1 MDNLHLI
8 QLGQYERPTITEE
21 RNKDWV
27 SIGDNNDYYQSLISA
42 YMDSTTNNAVI
53 NGVVNQIYGKGLDAT
68 DSAQKPDQYAQM
80 KSLVKPHD
88 LRNVCQDLKLLG
100 EAAFQITYNGNKIS
114 AITHFPRET
123 LRAEKMNDNGEVK
136 NYFYSADWTKVKQ
149 NTKLKKFPVFGSG
162 AQNEIYIIKRYV
174 TGFYYYSPADYNTAY
189 ATLENEIACYLINDT
204 QNGFSGTKVVNFNNG
219 VPDRE
224 KQLAIK
230 NDVMSKLTGSYGEK
244 VIVAFNNNAE
254 SKTTVEDIPLDNAP
268 QHYQYLSEECSKKI
282 MLTHRVTSPL
292 LLGLSSANGF
302 SSNADEIQN
311 ASRLFNNVVIQP
323 YQNLLIDSLDAILA
337 VNDISL
343 NLYFKTIEPLEFM
356 DLENVEGEENI
367 EEQTGVKEDGE
378 IVDKTVTEISEDEI
392 EQVEASYNGAQIS
405 SAIDII
411 AKVKEGVL
419 TKKQAIV
426 FLIQF
431 LQLPENIAK
440 GFFNEG
446 GEEILKKILN
456 KKLKQED
463 TTQLEIMA
471 SNAKKTALDELIDLG
486 QSEEEVLNDYDLVHE
501 AEVDYDLEDELDF
514 VVTEINKTTKKEFAS
529 TGRAYPKAKSSQDGE
544 SKKKSE
550 EGVEFLVRYFYE
562 AAPNPAP
569 SSRTFCDKMMAA
581 KKLYR
586 KEDIIRMGEK
596 PVNPGF
602 GKGGSDVYSVWLWKG
617 GARCNHRWTR
627 KLFAR
632 KGGRSLGEAVSTTK
646 AIKRGFK
653 PETNAK
659 KVSIAPKN
667 MKYAGYTASYWN
679 KKGFEK

>member
-27 SIGDNNDYYQSLISA
+27 SIGDNNDYYQSLIDA

-123 LRAEKMNDNGEVK
+123 LRAEKMNDNGEIK
-136 NYFYSADWTKVKQ
+136 NYFYSADWTKVNK

-162 AQNEIYIIKRYV
+162 AQNEIFIIKRYV

-189 ATLENEIACYLINDT
+189 ATLEDEIACYLINDT

-230 NDVMSKLTGSYGEK
+230 NDVMQKLTGSYGEK

-254 SKTTVEDIPLDNAP
+254 SKTTVEDIPLNDAP
-268 QHYQYLSEECSKKI
+268 AHYTYLSEECSRKI

-302 SSNADEIQN
+302 SSNADEIEN

-323 YQNLLIDSLDAILA
+323 YQNLLIDSLDTILA
-337 VNDISL
+337 INDISL

-356 DLENVEGEENI
+356 DLENVEGEEAI
-367 EEQTGVKEDGE
+367 EEQTGIKEE
-378 IVDKTVTEISEDEI
+378 EESTE
-392 EQVEASYNGAQIS
+392 
-405 SAIDII
+405 
-411 AKVKEGVL
+411 
-419 TKKQAIV
+419 
-426 FLIQF
+426 
-431 LQLPENIAK
+431 
-440 GFFNEG
+440 
-446 GEEILKKILN
+446 
-456 KKLKQED
+456 
-463 TTQLEIMA
+463 LEIMA
-471 SNAKKTALDELIDLG
+471 SKSVSNKDSDELLKDALDSLKGVKMDTEEFEIVDIRDLDDENESVEDWAKSMIKLSDVVDSKEDGFSTLDKSMYKVRYKYAKGSSRGGESREFCKEMMNRTSAGIVYRLEDIDKASRDMNFKAAKLPMHNGQKYDLFKFKGGVYCRHKWQQVLYKIKKGKEVGSDDLDDYKKTKSIPKSYEP
-486 QSEEEVLNDYDLVHE
+486 
-501 AEVDYDLEDELDF
+501 
-514 VVTEINKTTKKEFAS
+514 KPR
-529 TGRAYPKAKSSQDGE
+529 GRKQAVKA
-544 SKKKSE
+544 
-550 EGVEFLVRYFYE
+550 
-562 AAPNPAP
+562 
-569 SSRTFCDKMMAA
+569 
-581 KKLYR
+581 
-586 KEDIIRMGEK
+586 
-596 PVNPGF
+596 PVNMPNNGHHPNYK
-602 GKGGSDVYSVWLWKG
+602 GK
-617 GARCNHRWTR
+617 
-627 KLFAR
+627 
-632 KGGRSLGEAVSTTK
+632 
-646 AIKRGFK
+646 
-653 PETNAK
+653 
-659 KVSIAPKN
+659 
-667 MKYAGYTASYWN
+667 
-679 KKGFEK
+679 

>member
-27 SIGDNNDYYQSLISA
+27 SIGDNNDYYQSLIDA

-100 EAAFQITYNGNKIS
+100 EAAFQITYNGSKIS

-123 LRAEKMNDNGEVK
+123 LRAEKMNDKGEIK
-136 NYFYSADWTKVKQ
+136 NYFYSADWSKVNR

-162 AQNEIYIIKRYV
+162 AQNEIFIIKRYV

-230 NDVMSKLTGSYGEK
+230 NDVMNKLTGSYGEK

-254 SKTTVEDIPLDNAP
+254 SKTTVEDISLTDAP
-268 QHYQYLSEECSKKI
+268 AHYEYLSEECSKKI

-302 SSNADEIQN
+302 SSNADEIEN

-323 YQNLLIDSLDAILA
+323 YQNLLIDSLDTILA

-356 DLENVEGEENI
+356 DLENIEGEEAI
-367 EEQTGVKEDGE
+367 EEQTGIKED
-378 IVDKTVTEISEDEI
+378 DDFSTE
-392 EQVEASYNGAQIS
+392 
-405 SAIDII
+405 
-411 AKVKEGVL
+411 
-419 TKKQAIV
+419 
-426 FLIQF
+426 
-431 LQLPENIAK
+431 
-440 GFFNEG
+440 
-446 GEEILKKILN
+446 
-456 KKLKQED
+456 
-463 TTQLEIMA
+463 LEIMA
-471 SNAKKTALDELIDLG
+471 SKSISDEDSDLLLNEALDTLG
-486 QSEEEVLNDYDLVHE
+486 GEIMNSEEFEIVDIRDVSEDNISVEDWADNMIELASAVKSDTPIKNDPNGFST
-501 AEVDYDLEDELDF
+501 LD
-514 VVTEINKTTKKEFAS
+514 
-529 TGRAYPKAKSSQDGE
+529 KSYY
-544 SKKKSE
+544 K
-550 EGVEFLVRYFYE
+550 VRYKYNT
-562 AAPNPAP
+562 A
-569 SSRTFCDKMMAA
+569 SA
-581 KKLYR
+581 K
-586 KEDIIRMGEK
+586 
-596 PVNPGF
+596 
-602 GKGGSDVYSVWLWKG
+602 GKGGKSRKFCKEMMARSKRGVVYRLEDIDKASRQMNFKAAELPMHKDQKYDLFKFKG
-617 GARCNHRWTR
+617 GVYCRHKWQQVLYRMKVDAALDG
-627 KLFAR
+627 K
-632 KGGRSLGEAVSTTK
+632 KGSKNLKDYDVVKEIPKSYEAK
-646 AIKRGFK
+646 PRGHK
-653 PETNAK
+653 QAK
-659 KVSIAPKN
+659 KAPVN
-667 MKYAGYTASYWN
+667 MPN
-679 KKGFEK
+679 KGHHPNYKK

>member
-27 SIGDNNDYYQSLISA
+27 SIGDNNDYYQSLIDA

-123 LRAEKMNDNGEVK
+123 LRAEKMNDKGEIK
-136 NYFYSADWTKVKQ
+136 NYYYSADWSKVNR

-162 AQNEIYIIKRYV
+162 AQNEIFIIKRYV

-230 NDVMSKLTGSYGEK
+230 NDVMNKLTGSYGER

-254 SKTTVEDIPLDNAP
+254 SKTSVENIPLDNAP
-268 QHYQYLSEECSKKI
+268 QHYEYLSTECSKKI

-302 SSNADEIQN
+302 SSNADEIEN

-367 EEQTGVKEDGE
+367 EEQTGIKEE
-378 IVDKTVTEISEDEI
+378 EESTE
-392 EQVEASYNGAQIS
+392 
-405 SAIDII
+405 
-411 AKVKEGVL
+411 
-419 TKKQAIV
+419 
-426 FLIQF
+426 
-431 LQLPENIAK
+431 
-440 GFFNEG
+440 
-446 GEEILKKILN
+446 
-456 KKLKQED
+456 
-463 TTQLEIMA
+463 LEIMA
-471 SNAKKTALDELIDLG
+471 SKSVSNKDSDELLKDALDSLKGVKMDTEEFEIVDIRDLDDENESVEDWAKSMIQLSDVVDSKEDGFSTLDKSMYKVRYKYAKGSSRGGESREFCKEMMSRTSAGIVYRLEDIDKASRDMNFKAAKLPMHNGQKYDLFKFKGGVYCRHKWQQILYKIKKGKEVGSDDLDDYKKTKSIPKSYEP
-486 QSEEEVLNDYDLVHE
+486 
-501 AEVDYDLEDELDF
+501 
-514 VVTEINKTTKKEFAS
+514 KPR
-529 TGRAYPKAKSSQDGE
+529 GRKQAVKA
-544 SKKKSE
+544 
-550 EGVEFLVRYFYE
+550 
-562 AAPNPAP
+562 
-569 SSRTFCDKMMAA
+569 
-581 KKLYR
+581 
-586 KEDIIRMGEK
+586 
-596 PVNPGF
+596 PVNMPNNGHHPNYK
-602 GKGGSDVYSVWLWKG
+602 GKWVKHYL
-617 GARCNHRWTR
+617 
-627 KLFAR
+627 
-632 KGGRSLGEAVSTTK
+632 
-646 AIKRGFK
+646 
-653 PETNAK
+653 
-659 KVSIAPKN
+659 
-667 MKYAGYTASYWN
+667 
-679 KKGFEK
+679 

>member
-27 SIGDNNDYYQSLISA
+27 SIGDNNDYYQSLIDA

-123 LRAEKMNDNGEVK
+123 LRAEKMNDNGEIK
-136 NYFYSADWTKVKQ
+136 NYFYSADWSKVKH

-162 AQNEIYIIKRYV
+162 AQNEIFIIKRYV

-189 ATLENEIACYLINDT
+189 ATLEDEIACYLINDT

-230 NDVMSKLTGSYGEK
+230 NDVMSKLSGSYGEK
-244 VIVAFNNNAE
+244 TIIAFNNNAE
-254 SKTTVEDIPLDNAP
+254 SATTVTDIPLNDAP
-268 QHYQYLSEECSKKI
+268 AHYSYLSEECSKKI

-292 LLGLSSANGF
+292 LIGLRDGSGGGLG
-302 SSNADEIQN
+302 SNADEIQN

-323 YQNLLIDSLDAILA
+323 YQNLLIDSLDTILA

-367 EEQTGVKEDGE
+367 EEQTGIKEE
-378 IVDKTVTEISEDEI
+378 ESTE
-392 EQVEASYNGAQIS
+392 
-405 SAIDII
+405 
-411 AKVKEGVL
+411 
-419 TKKQAIV
+419 
-426 FLIQF
+426 
-431 LQLPENIAK
+431 
-440 GFFNEG
+440 
-446 GEEILKKILN
+446 
-456 KKLKQED
+456 
-463 TTQLEIMA
+463 LEIMA
-471 SNAKKTALDELIDLG
+471 SKSVSNKDSDELLKNALDSLKGVKMDSKEFEIVDIRDLDDENESVEDWAKSMIQLSDIVDSKEDGFSTLDKSMYKVRYKYAKGSSRGGESREFCKEMMSRTSAGIVYRLEDIDKASRNMNFKAVKLPMHKGQKYDLFKFKGGVYCRHKWQQILYKIKKGKEAGSDDLDDYKKTKSIPKSYEP
-486 QSEEEVLNDYDLVHE
+486 
-501 AEVDYDLEDELDF
+501 
-514 VVTEINKTTKKEFAS
+514 KPR
-529 TGRAYPKAKSSQDGE
+529 GRKQAVKA
-544 SKKKSE
+544 
-550 EGVEFLVRYFYE
+550 
-562 AAPNPAP
+562 
-569 SSRTFCDKMMAA
+569 
-581 KKLYR
+581 
-586 KEDIIRMGEK
+586 
-596 PVNPGF
+596 PVNMPNNGHHPNYT
-602 GKGGSDVYSVWLWKG
+602 GK
-617 GARCNHRWTR
+617 
-627 KLFAR
+627 
-632 KGGRSLGEAVSTTK
+632 
-646 AIKRGFK
+646 
-653 PETNAK
+653 
-659 KVSIAPKN
+659 
-667 MKYAGYTASYWN
+667 
-679 KKGFEK
+679 

>member
-1 MDNLHLI
+1 LYIMDNLHLI

-21 RNKDWV
+21 RNRNYV
-27 SIGDNNDYYQSLISA
+27 SIGDDNNYYQSLIDA

-53 NGVVNQIYGKGLDAT
+53 NGIVNQIYGKGLDAT
-68 DSAQKPDQYAQM
+68 DSNKKPEQYAQM
-80 KSLVKPHD
+80 RTLIKPHD

-100 EAAFQITYNGNKIS
+100 EASFQITYNGNKIS

-123 LRAEKMNDNGEVK
+123 LRAEKMNDKGEIK
-136 NYFYSADWTKVKQ
+136 NYYYSADWSKVNR

-162 AQNEIYIIKRYV
+162 AQNEIYIVKRYV

-230 NDVMSKLTGSYGEK
+230 NDVMQKLTGSYGER

-254 SKTTVEDIPLDNAP
+254 SKTSVENIPLDNAP
-268 QHYQYLSEECSKKI
+268 QHYEYLSTECSKKI

-302 SSNADEIQN
+302 SSNADEIEN

-356 DLENVEGEENI
+356 ELDELDNEEK
-367 EEQTGVKEDGE
+367 EEQTGIKEE
-378 IVDKTVTEISEDEI
+378 EESTE
-392 EQVEASYNGAQIS
+392 
-405 SAIDII
+405 
-411 AKVKEGVL
+411 
-419 TKKQAIV
+419 
-426 FLIQF
+426 
-431 LQLPENIAK
+431 
-440 GFFNEG
+440 
-446 GEEILKKILN
+446 
-456 KKLKQED
+456 
-463 TTQLEIMA
+463 LEIMA

-486 QSEEEVLNDYDLVHE
+486 IDEDELLKDYEMVHS
-501 AEVDYDLEDELDF
+501 AEVDYDLEEELDF
-514 VVTEINKTTKKEFAS
+514 VITEINKTSKKEFAS
-529 TGRAYPKAKSSQDGE
+529 TGSAKPYRESEQDGT
-544 SKKKSE
+544 SKKKTE
-550 EGVEFLVRYFYE
+550 EGTEFLVRYMYE
-562 AAPNPAP
+562 AAPNPAS
-569 SSRTFCDKMMAA
+569 SSRTFCDKMMSA
-581 KKLYR
+581 KKVYR
-586 KEDIIRMGEK
+586 KEDIIEMGKK
-596 PVNPGF
+596 PVNSGF
-602 GKGGSDVYSVWLWKG
+602 GKGGSDTYSIWLYKG

-627 KLFAR
+627 KLYAK
-632 KGGRSLGEAVSTTK
+632 KGGRSLGEAISTTQ

-667 MKYAGYTASYWN
+667 MRYAGYTAAYWN
-679 KKGFEK
+679 KMGYKKWVKHYL

>member
-27 SIGDNNDYYQSLISA
+27 SIGDNNDYYQSLIDA

-136 NYFYSADWTKVKQ
+136 NYFYSADWTKVDR

-162 AQNEIYIIKRYV
+162 AQNEIFIIKRYV

-230 NDVMSKLTGSYGEK
+230 NDVMQKLTGSYGEK

-254 SKTTVEDIPLDNAP
+254 SKTTVEDIPLNDAP
-268 QHYQYLSEECSKKI
+268 AHYTYLSEECSRKI

-302 SSNADEIQN
+302 SSNADEIEN

-323 YQNLLIDSLDAILA
+323 YQNLLIDSLNTLLS

-356 DLENVEGEENI
+356 DLENVEGEEAI
-367 EEQTGVKEDGE
+367 EEQTGIKEE
-378 IVDKTVTEISEDEI
+378 EESTE
-392 EQVEASYNGAQIS
+392 
-405 SAIDII
+405 
-411 AKVKEGVL
+411 
-419 TKKQAIV
+419 
-426 FLIQF
+426 
-431 LQLPENIAK
+431 
-440 GFFNEG
+440 
-446 GEEILKKILN
+446 
-456 KKLKQED
+456 
-463 TTQLEIMA
+463 LEIMA
-471 SNAKKTALDELIDLG
+471 SKSVSNKDSDELLKDALDSLKGVKMDTEEFEIVDIRDLDDENESVEDWAKSMIKLSDVVDSKEDGFSTLDKSMYKVRYKYAKGSSRGGESREFCKEMMNRTGAGIVYRLEDIDKASRDMNFKAAKLPMHKGQKYDLFKFKGGVYCRHKWQQILYKIKKGKEVGSDDLDDYKKSKTIPKSYEPKPRGRKQAKKA
-486 QSEEEVLNDYDLVHE
+486 
-501 AEVDYDLEDELDF
+501 
-514 VVTEINKTTKKEFAS
+514 
-529 TGRAYPKAKSSQDGE
+529 
-544 SKKKSE
+544 
-550 EGVEFLVRYFYE
+550 
-562 AAPNPAP
+562 
-569 SSRTFCDKMMAA
+569 
-581 KKLYR
+581 
-586 KEDIIRMGEK
+586 
-596 PVNPGF
+596 PVNMPNNGHHPNYK
-602 GKGGSDVYSVWLWKG
+602 GK
-617 GARCNHRWTR
+617 
-627 KLFAR
+627 
-632 KGGRSLGEAVSTTK
+632 
-646 AIKRGFK
+646 
-653 PETNAK
+653 
-659 KVSIAPKN
+659 
-667 MKYAGYTASYWN
+667 
-679 KKGFEK
+679 

>member
-27 SIGDNNDYYQSLISA
+27 SIGDNNDYYQSLIDA

-80 KSLVKPHD
+80 RSLVKPHD

-162 AQNEIYIIKRYV
+162 AQNEIFIIKRYV

-189 ATLENEIACYLINDT
+189 ATLEKEIADYLINDAMCS
-204 QNGFSGTKVVNFNNG
+204 FSGTKIINFSNG
-219 VPDRE
+219 IPDRE

-230 NDVMSKLTGSYGEK
+230 NDIMSKLTGSYGEK

-254 SKTTVEDIPLDNAP
+254 SKTTIDDVSLTDAP
-268 QHYQYLSEECSKKI
+268 EHYSYLSEECSKKI

-302 SSNADEIQN
+302 SSNADEIEN
-311 ASRLFNNVVIQP
+311 ASRLFNNIVIQP

-356 DLENVEGEENI
+356 DLENVEGEEDI
-367 EEQTGVKEDGE
+367 EEQTGIKEE
-378 IVDKTVTEISEDEI
+378 EESTE
-392 EQVEASYNGAQIS
+392 
-405 SAIDII
+405 
-411 AKVKEGVL
+411 
-419 TKKQAIV
+419 
-426 FLIQF
+426 
-431 LQLPENIAK
+431 
-440 GFFNEG
+440 
-446 GEEILKKILN
+446 
-456 KKLKQED
+456 
-463 TTQLEIMA
+463 LEIMA
-471 SNAKKTALDELIDLG
+471 SKSVSNKDSDELLKDALDSLKGVKMDTEEFEIVDIRDLDDENESVEDWAKSMIKLSDVVDSKEDGFSTLDKSMYKVRYKYAKGSSRGGESREFCKEMMNRTGAGIVYRLEDIDKASRDMNFKAAKLPMHNDQKYDLFKFKGGVYCRHKWQQILYKIKKGKEVGSDDLDDYKKSKTIPKSYEPKPRGRKQAKKA
-486 QSEEEVLNDYDLVHE
+486 
-501 AEVDYDLEDELDF
+501 
-514 VVTEINKTTKKEFAS
+514 
-529 TGRAYPKAKSSQDGE
+529 
-544 SKKKSE
+544 
-550 EGVEFLVRYFYE
+550 
-562 AAPNPAP
+562 
-569 SSRTFCDKMMAA
+569 
-581 KKLYR
+581 
-586 KEDIIRMGEK
+586 
-596 PVNPGF
+596 PVNMPNNGHHPNYK
-602 GKGGSDVYSVWLWKG
+602 GK
-617 GARCNHRWTR
+617 
-627 KLFAR
+627 
-632 KGGRSLGEAVSTTK
+632 
-646 AIKRGFK
+646 
-653 PETNAK
+653 
-659 KVSIAPKN
+659 
-667 MKYAGYTASYWN
+667 
-679 KKGFEK
+679 

>member
-53 NGVVNQIYGKGLDAT
+53 NGIVNQIYGKGLDAT

-136 NYFYSADWTKVKQ
+136 NYFYSADWSKVDR

-162 AQNEIYIIKRYV
+162 AQNEIFIIKRYV

-189 ATLENEIACYLINDT
+189 ATLEDEIACYLINDT

-230 NDVMSKLTGSYGEK
+230 NDVMSKLSGSYGEK
-244 VIVAFNNNAE
+244 TIIAFNNNAE
-254 SKTTVEDIPLDNAP
+254 SATTVTDIPLNDAP
-268 QHYQYLSEECSKKI
+268 AHYSYLSEECSKKI

-302 SSNADEIQN
+302 SSNADEIEN

-367 EEQTGVKEDGE
+367 EEQTGIKEE
-378 IVDKTVTEISEDEI
+378 ESTE
-392 EQVEASYNGAQIS
+392 
-405 SAIDII
+405 
-411 AKVKEGVL
+411 
-419 TKKQAIV
+419 
-426 FLIQF
+426 
-431 LQLPENIAK
+431 
-440 GFFNEG
+440 
-446 GEEILKKILN
+446 
-456 KKLKQED
+456 
-463 TTQLEIMA
+463 LEIMA
-471 SNAKKTALDELIDLG
+471 SKSVSNKDSDELLKNALDSLKGVKMDTKEFEIVDIRDLDDENESVEDWAKSMIQLSDVVDSKEDGFSTLDKSMYKVRYKYAKGSSRGGESREFCKEMMSRTSAGIVYRLEDIDKASRNMNFKAAKLPMHKG
-486 QSEEEVLNDYDLVHE
+486 QKYDLFKFKGGVYCRHKWQQILYKIKKGKE
-501 AEVDYDLEDELDF
+501 AGSDDLDDY
-514 VVTEINKTTKKEFAS
+514 
-529 TGRAYPKAKSSQDGE
+529 
-544 SKKKSE
+544 KKSKTIPKS
-550 EGVEFLVRYFYE
+550 YE
-562 AAPNPAP
+562 PKP
-569 SSRTFCDKMMAA
+569 RG
-581 KKLYR
+581 R
-586 KEDIIRMGEK
+586 KQAVK
-596 PVNPGF
+596 APVNMPNNGHHPNYT
-602 GKGGSDVYSVWLWKG
+602 GK
-617 GARCNHRWTR
+617 
-627 KLFAR
+627 
-632 KGGRSLGEAVSTTK
+632 
-646 AIKRGFK
+646 
-653 PETNAK
+653 
-659 KVSIAPKN
+659 
-667 MKYAGYTASYWN
+667 
-679 KKGFEK
+679 

>member
-27 SIGDNNDYYQSLISA
+27 SIGDNNDYYQSLIDA

-68 DSAQKPDQYAQM
+68 DSAEKPDQYAQM

-100 EAAFQITYNGNKIS
+100 EAAFQITYNGSKIS

-123 LRAEKMNDNGEVK
+123 LRAEKMNDKGEIK
-136 NYFYSADWTKVKQ
+136 NYFYSADWSKVNR

-162 AQNEIYIIKRYV
+162 AQNEIFIVKRYV

-230 NDVMSKLTGSYGEK
+230 NDVMQKLTGSYGEK

-254 SKTTVEDIPLDNAP
+254 SKTTVEDIPLNDAP
-268 QHYQYLSEECSKKI
+268 AHYSYLSEECSRKI

-292 LLGLSSANGF
+292 LIGLRDGNNGLGN
-302 SSNADEIQN
+302 NADEIQN

-356 DLENVEGEENI
+356 DLENVEGEEAI
-367 EEQTGVKEDGE
+367 EEQTGIKEE
-378 IVDKTVTEISEDEI
+378 ETTE
-392 EQVEASYNGAQIS
+392 
-405 SAIDII
+405 
-411 AKVKEGVL
+411 
-419 TKKQAIV
+419 
-426 FLIQF
+426 
-431 LQLPENIAK
+431 
-440 GFFNEG
+440 
-446 GEEILKKILN
+446 
-456 KKLKQED
+456 
-463 TTQLEIMA
+463 LEIMA
-471 SNAKKTALDELIDLG
+471 SKSVSNKDSDELLKDALDSLKGVKMDTEEFEIVDIRDLDDENESVEDWAKSMIKLSDVVDSKEDGFSTLDKSMYKVRYKYAKGSSRGGESREFCKEMMNRTNAGIVYRLEDIDKASRDMNFKAAKLPMHNGQKYDLFKFKGGVYCRHKWQQILYKIKKGKEVGSDDLDDYKKTKSIPKSYEP
-486 QSEEEVLNDYDLVHE
+486 
-501 AEVDYDLEDELDF
+501 
-514 VVTEINKTTKKEFAS
+514 KPR
-529 TGRAYPKAKSSQDGE
+529 GRKQAVKA
-544 SKKKSE
+544 
-550 EGVEFLVRYFYE
+550 
-562 AAPNPAP
+562 
-569 SSRTFCDKMMAA
+569 
-581 KKLYR
+581 
-586 KEDIIRMGEK
+586 
-596 PVNPGF
+596 PVNMPNNGHHPNYK
-602 GKGGSDVYSVWLWKG
+602 GK
-617 GARCNHRWTR
+617 
-627 KLFAR
+627 
-632 KGGRSLGEAVSTTK
+632 
-646 AIKRGFK
+646 
-653 PETNAK
+653 
-659 KVSIAPKN
+659 
-667 MKYAGYTASYWN
+667 
-679 KKGFEK
+679 

>member
-136 NYFYSADWTKVKQ
+136 NYFYSADWTKVDR

-162 AQNEIYIIKRYV
+162 AQNEIFIIKRYV

-230 NDVMSKLTGSYGEK
+230 NDVMNKLTGSYGER

-254 SKTTVEDIPLDNAP
+254 SKTSVENIPLDNAP
-268 QHYQYLSEECSKKI
+268 QHYEYLSTECSKKI

-302 SSNADEIQN
+302 SSNADEIEN

-367 EEQTGVKEDGE
+367 EEQTGIKEE
-378 IVDKTVTEISEDEI
+378 EESTE
-392 EQVEASYNGAQIS
+392 
-405 SAIDII
+405 
-411 AKVKEGVL
+411 
-419 TKKQAIV
+419 
-426 FLIQF
+426 
-431 LQLPENIAK
+431 
-440 GFFNEG
+440 
-446 GEEILKKILN
+446 
-456 KKLKQED
+456 
-463 TTQLEIMA
+463 LEIMA
-471 SNAKKTALDELIDLG
+471 SKSVSNKDSDELLKDALDSLKGVKMDTEEFEIVDIRDLDDENESVEDWAKSMIQLSDIVDSKEDGFSTLDKSMYKVRYKYAKGSSRGGESREFCKEMMSRTGAGIVYRLEDIDKASRDMNFKAAKLPMHKGQKYDLFKFKGGVYCRHKWQQILYKIKKGKEVGSDDLDDYKKSKTIPKSYEPKPRGRKQAKKA
-486 QSEEEVLNDYDLVHE
+486 
-501 AEVDYDLEDELDF
+501 
-514 VVTEINKTTKKEFAS
+514 
-529 TGRAYPKAKSSQDGE
+529 
-544 SKKKSE
+544 
-550 EGVEFLVRYFYE
+550 
-562 AAPNPAP
+562 
-569 SSRTFCDKMMAA
+569 
-581 KKLYR
+581 
-586 KEDIIRMGEK
+586 
-596 PVNPGF
+596 PVNMPNNGHHPNYK
-602 GKGGSDVYSVWLWKG
+602 GK
-617 GARCNHRWTR
+617 
-627 KLFAR
+627 
-632 KGGRSLGEAVSTTK
+632 
-646 AIKRGFK
+646 
-653 PETNAK
+653 
-659 KVSIAPKN
+659 
-667 MKYAGYTASYWN
+667 
-679 KKGFEK
+679 

>member
-27 SIGDNNDYYQSLISA
+27 SIGDNNDYYQSLIDA

-123 LRAEKMNDNGEVK
+123 LRAEKMNDKGEIK
-136 NYFYSADWTKVKQ
+136 NYFYSADWSKVKH

-162 AQNEIYIIKRYV
+162 AQNEIFIIKRYV

-189 ATLENEIACYLINDT
+189 ATLEDEIACYLINDT

-230 NDVMSKLTGSYGEK
+230 NDVMNKLTGSYGEK

-254 SKTTVEDIPLDNAP
+254 SKTTVEDIPLVDAP
-268 QHYQYLSEECSKKI
+268 QHYSYLSEECSKKI

-302 SSNADEIQN
+302 SSNADEIEN

-323 YQNLLIDSLDAILA
+323 YQNLLIDSLNTILA

-356 DLENVEGEENI
+356 DLDELDNEEK
-367 EEQTGVKEDGE
+367 EEQTGIKED
-378 IVDKTVTEISEDEI
+378 DDFSTE
-392 EQVEASYNGAQIS
+392 
-405 SAIDII
+405 
-411 AKVKEGVL
+411 
-419 TKKQAIV
+419 
-426 FLIQF
+426 
-431 LQLPENIAK
+431 
-440 GFFNEG
+440 
-446 GEEILKKILN
+446 
-456 KKLKQED
+456 
-463 TTQLEIMA
+463 LEIMA
-471 SNAKKTALDELIDLG
+471 SKSILDEDSDLLLNEALDTLG
-486 QSEEEVLNDYDLVHE
+486 GEIMNSEEFEI
-501 AEVDYDLEDELDF
+501 VDIRDVSEDNISVEDWADNMIELASAVKSD
-514 VVTEINKTTKKEFAS
+514 TPIKNAPNKES
-529 TGRAYPKAKSSQDGE
+529 NLDKSYY
-544 SKKKSE
+544 K
-550 EGVEFLVRYFYE
+550 VRYKYNT
-562 AAPNPAP
+562 A
-569 SSRTFCDKMMAA
+569 SA
-581 KKLYR
+581 K
-586 KEDIIRMGEK
+586 
-596 PVNPGF
+596 
-602 GKGGSDVYSVWLWKG
+602 GKGGKSRKFCKEMMSRSKRGVVYRLEDIDKASRQMNFKAAELPMHKGQKYDLFKFKG
-617 GARCNHRWTR
+617 GVYCRHKFQQVLYRMKIDAALDG
-627 KLFAR
+627 K
-632 KGGRSLGEAVSTTK
+632 KGSKNLKDYDVVKEIPKSYEAK
-646 AIKRGFK
+646 PRGHK
-653 PETNAK
+653 QAK
-659 KVSIAPKN
+659 KAPVN
-667 MKYAGYTASYWN
+667 MPN
-679 KKGFEK
+679 KGHHPNYKK

>member
-8 QLGQYERPTITEE
+8 QLNQYERPTITEE
-21 RNKDWV
+21 RNRNYV
-27 SIGDNNDYYQSLISA
+27 SIGDDNNYYQSLIDA

-68 DSAQKPDQYAQM
+68 DSAEKPDQYAQM
-80 KSLVKPHD
+80 KSLIKPHD

-100 EAAFQITYNGNKIS
+100 EASFQITYNGSKIS

-123 LRAEKMNDNGEVK
+123 LRAEKMNDKGEIK
-136 NYFYSADWTKVKQ
+136 NYFYSADWSKVQ
-149 NTKLKKFPVFGSG
+149 RNTKLKKFPVFGSG

-254 SKTTVEDIPLDNAP
+254 SKTTVEDIPLNDAP
-268 QHYQYLSEECSKKI
+268 AHYTYLSEECSRKI

-302 SSNADEIQN
+302 SSNADEIEN

-356 DLENVEGEENI
+356 DLENVESEEAI
-367 EEQTGVKEDGE
+367 EKQTGIKEE
-378 IVDKTVTEISEDEI
+378 EETTE
-392 EQVEASYNGAQIS
+392 
-405 SAIDII
+405 
-411 AKVKEGVL
+411 
-419 TKKQAIV
+419 
-426 FLIQF
+426 
-431 LQLPENIAK
+431 
-440 GFFNEG
+440 
-446 GEEILKKILN
+446 
-456 KKLKQED
+456 
-463 TTQLEIMA
+463 LELMA
-471 SNAKKTALDELIDLG
+471 SNYKTPLDELIDLG
-486 QSEEEVLNDYDLVHE
+486 VSEEELLQDYQMVHS
-501 AEVDYDLEDELDF
+501 AEVDYDLEDELDY
-514 VVTEINKTTKKEFAS
+514 VVTEINKTSKKEFAS
-529 TGRAYPKAKSSQDGE
+529 TGSAKPYRESEQDGT
-544 SKKKSE
+544 SKKKTE
-550 EGVEFLVRYFYE
+550 EGTEFLVRYMYE
-562 AAPNPAP
+562 AAPNPAS

-581 KKLYR
+581 KKVYR
-586 KEDIIRMGEK
+586 KEDIIEMGNK
-596 PVNPGF
+596 PVNAGF
-602 GKGGSDVYSVWLWKG
+602 GQGGSDTYSIWLYKG

-627 KLFAR
+627 KLYAK
-632 KGGRSLGEAVSTTK
+632 KGGRSLGEAISTTQ

-667 MKYAGYTASYWN
+667 MRYAGYTAAYWN
-679 KKGFEK
+679 EKGFKK

>member
-27 SIGDNNDYYQSLISA
+27 SIGDNNDYYQSLIDA

-68 DSAQKPDQYAQM
+68 DSAEKPDQYAQM
-80 KSLVKPHD
+80 KSLVKPND

-100 EAAFQITYNGNKIS
+100 EAAFQITYNGSKIS

-123 LRAEKMNDNGEVK
+123 LRAEKMNDKGEIK

-230 NDVMSKLTGSYGEK
+230 SDVMNKLTGSYGEK
-244 VIVAFNNNAE
+244 VIIAFNNNAE
-254 SKTTVEDIPLDNAP
+254 SKTTVEDIPLNDAP
-268 QHYQYLSEECSKKI
+268 AHYSYLSEECSKKI

-302 SSNADEIQN
+302 SSNADEIEN

-356 DLENVEGEENI
+356 DLENVEGEEAI
-367 EEQTGVKEDGE
+367 EEQTGIKEE
-378 IVDKTVTEISEDEI
+378 ESTE
-392 EQVEASYNGAQIS
+392 
-405 SAIDII
+405 
-411 AKVKEGVL
+411 
-419 TKKQAIV
+419 
-426 FLIQF
+426 
-431 LQLPENIAK
+431 
-440 GFFNEG
+440 
-446 GEEILKKILN
+446 
-456 KKLKQED
+456 
-463 TTQLEIMA
+463 LEIMA
-471 SNAKKTALDELIDLG
+471 SKSVSNKDSDELLKDALDSLKGVKMDTEEFEIVDIRDLDDENESVEDWAKSMIQLSDVVDSKEDGFSTLDKSMYKVRYKYAKGSSRGGESREFCKEMMSRTSAGIVYRLEDIDKASRDMNFKAAKLPMHNGQKYDLFKFKGGVYCRHKWQQILYKIKKGKEVGSDDLDDYKKTKSIPKSYEP
-486 QSEEEVLNDYDLVHE
+486 
-501 AEVDYDLEDELDF
+501 
-514 VVTEINKTTKKEFAS
+514 KPR
-529 TGRAYPKAKSSQDGE
+529 GRKQAVKA
-544 SKKKSE
+544 
-550 EGVEFLVRYFYE
+550 
-562 AAPNPAP
+562 
-569 SSRTFCDKMMAA
+569 
-581 KKLYR
+581 
-586 KEDIIRMGEK
+586 
-596 PVNPGF
+596 PVNMPNNGHHPNYT
-602 GKGGSDVYSVWLWKG
+602 GK
-617 GARCNHRWTR
+617 
-627 KLFAR
+627 
-632 KGGRSLGEAVSTTK
+632 
-646 AIKRGFK
+646 
-653 PETNAK
+653 
-659 KVSIAPKN
+659 
-667 MKYAGYTASYWN
+667 
-679 KKGFEK
+679 

>member
-27 SIGDNNDYYQSLISA
+27 SIGDNNDYYQSLIDA

-68 DSAQKPDQYAQM
+68 DSAEKPDQYAQM

-100 EAAFQITYNGNKIS
+100 EAAFQITYNGSKIS

-123 LRAEKMNDNGEVK
+123 LRAEKMNDKGEIK
-136 NYFYSADWTKVKQ
+136 NYFYSADWTKVNR

-230 NDVMSKLTGSYGEK
+230 NDVMQKLTGSYGEK

-254 SKTTVEDIPLDNAP
+254 SKTTVEDIPLNDAP
-268 QHYQYLSEECSKKI
+268 AHYSYLSEECSKKI

-302 SSNADEIQN
+302 SSNADEIEN

-356 DLENVEGEENI
+356 DLENVEGEEAI
-367 EEQTGVKEDGE
+367 EEQTGIKEE
-378 IVDKTVTEISEDEI
+378 EESTE
-392 EQVEASYNGAQIS
+392 
-405 SAIDII
+405 
-411 AKVKEGVL
+411 
-419 TKKQAIV
+419 
-426 FLIQF
+426 
-431 LQLPENIAK
+431 
-440 GFFNEG
+440 
-446 GEEILKKILN
+446 
-456 KKLKQED
+456 
-463 TTQLEIMA
+463 LEIMA
-471 SNAKKTALDELIDLG
+471 SKSVSNKDSDELLKDALDSLKGVKMDTEEFEIVDIRDLDDENESVEDWAKSMIQLSDVVDSKEDGFSTLDKSMYKVRYKYAKGSSRGGESREFCKEMMSRTSAGIVYRLEDIDKASRDMNFKAAKLPMHNGQKYDLFKFKGGVYCRHKWQQILYKIKKGKEVGSDDLDDYKKTKSIPKSYEP
-486 QSEEEVLNDYDLVHE
+486 
-501 AEVDYDLEDELDF
+501 
-514 VVTEINKTTKKEFAS
+514 KPR
-529 TGRAYPKAKSSQDGE
+529 GRKQAVKA
-544 SKKKSE
+544 
-550 EGVEFLVRYFYE
+550 
-562 AAPNPAP
+562 
-569 SSRTFCDKMMAA
+569 
-581 KKLYR
+581 
-586 KEDIIRMGEK
+586 
-596 PVNPGF
+596 PVNMPNNGHHPN
-602 GKGGSDVYSVWLWKG
+602 Y
-617 GARCNHRWTR
+617 
-627 KLFAR
+627 
-632 KGGRSLGEAVSTTK
+632 
-646 AIKRGFK
+646 
-653 PETNAK
+653 K
-659 KVSIAPKN
+659 K
-667 MKYAGYTASYWN
+667 
-679 KKGFEK
+679 

>member
-27 SIGDNNDYYQSLISA
+27 SIGDNNDYYQSLIDA

-136 NYFYSADWTKVKQ
+136 NYFYSADWSKVDR

-162 AQNEIYIIKRYV
+162 AQNEIFIIKRYV

-254 SKTTVEDIPLDNAP
+254 SKTTVEDIPLNDAP
-268 QHYQYLSEECSKKI
+268 AHYTYLSEECSRKI

-302 SSNADEIQN
+302 SSNADEIEN

-367 EEQTGVKEDGE
+367 EEQTGIKEED
-378 IVDKTVTEISEDEI
+378 DDFSTE
-392 EQVEASYNGAQIS
+392 
-405 SAIDII
+405 
-411 AKVKEGVL
+411 
-419 TKKQAIV
+419 
-426 FLIQF
+426 
-431 LQLPENIAK
+431 
-440 GFFNEG
+440 
-446 GEEILKKILN
+446 
-456 KKLKQED
+456 
-463 TTQLEIMA
+463 LEIMA
-471 SNAKKTALDELIDLG
+471 SKSISDEDSDLLLNEALDTLG
-486 QSEEEVLNDYDLVHE
+486 GEIMNSEEFEIVDIRDVSEDNISVEDWADNMIELASAVKSDTPIKNDPNGFST
-501 AEVDYDLEDELDF
+501 LD
-514 VVTEINKTTKKEFAS
+514 
-529 TGRAYPKAKSSQDGE
+529 KSYY
-544 SKKKSE
+544 K
-550 EGVEFLVRYFYE
+550 VRYKYNT
-562 AAPNPAP
+562 A
-569 SSRTFCDKMMAA
+569 SA
-581 KKLYR
+581 K
-586 KEDIIRMGEK
+586 
-596 PVNPGF
+596 
-602 GKGGSDVYSVWLWKG
+602 GKGGKSRKFCKEMMARSKRGVVYRLEDIDKASRQMNFKAAELPMHKGQKYDLFKFKG
-617 GARCNHRWTR
+617 GVYCRHKFQQVLYRMKVDAALDG
-627 KLFAR
+627 K
-632 KGGRSLGEAVSTTK
+632 KGSKNLKDYDVVKEIPKSYEAK
-646 AIKRGFK
+646 PRGHK
-653 PETNAK
+653 QAK
-659 KVSIAPKN
+659 KAPVN
-667 MKYAGYTASYWN
+667 MPN
-679 KKGFEK
+679 KGHHPNYKK

>member
-27 SIGDNNDYYQSLISA
+27 SIGDNNDYYQSLIDA

-123 LRAEKMNDNGEVK
+123 LRAEKMNDKGEIK
-136 NYFYSADWTKVKQ
+136 NYFYSADWSKVKH

-162 AQNEIYIIKRYV
+162 AQNEIFIIKRYV

-189 ATLENEIACYLINDT
+189 ATLEDEIACYLINDT

-230 NDVMSKLTGSYGEK
+230 NDVMNKLTGSYGEK

-254 SKTTVEDIPLDNAP
+254 SKTTVEDIPLVDAP
-268 QHYQYLSEECSKKI
+268 QHYSYLSEECSKKI

-302 SSNADEIQN
+302 SSNADEIEN

-323 YQNLLIDSLDAILA
+323 YQNLLIDSLDTILA

-367 EEQTGVKEDGE
+367 EEQTGIKED
-378 IVDKTVTEISEDEI
+378 DDFSTE
-392 EQVEASYNGAQIS
+392 
-405 SAIDII
+405 
-411 AKVKEGVL
+411 
-419 TKKQAIV
+419 
-426 FLIQF
+426 
-431 LQLPENIAK
+431 
-440 GFFNEG
+440 
-446 GEEILKKILN
+446 
-456 KKLKQED
+456 
-463 TTQLEIMA
+463 LEIMA
-471 SNAKKTALDELIDLG
+471 SKSISDADSDLLLNEALDTLG
-486 QSEEEVLNDYDLVHE
+486 GEIMNSEEFEI
-501 AEVDYDLEDELDF
+501 VDIRDVSEDNISVEDWADNMIELASAVKSD
-514 VVTEINKTTKKEFAS
+514 TPIKNAPNKES
-529 TGRAYPKAKSSQDGE
+529 NLDKSYY
-544 SKKKSE
+544 K
-550 EGVEFLVRYFYE
+550 VRYKYNT
-562 AAPNPAP
+562 A
-569 SSRTFCDKMMAA
+569 SA
-581 KKLYR
+581 K
-586 KEDIIRMGEK
+586 
-596 PVNPGF
+596 
-602 GKGGSDVYSVWLWKG
+602 GKGGKSRKFCKEMMSRSKRGVVYRLEDIDKASRQMNFKAAELPMHKGQKYDLFKFKG
-617 GARCNHRWTR
+617 GVYCRHKWQQVLYRMKVDAALDG
-627 KLFAR
+627 K
-632 KGGRSLGEAVSTTK
+632 KGSKDLKDYDVVKEIPKSYEAK
-646 AIKRGFK
+646 PRGHK
-653 PETNAK
+653 QAK
-659 KVSIAPKN
+659 KAPVN
-667 MKYAGYTASYWN
+667 MPN
-679 KKGFEK
+679 KGHHPNYKK

>member
-27 SIGDNNDYYQSLISA
+27 SIGDNNDYYQSLIDA

-68 DSAQKPDQYAQM
+68 DSAEKPDQYAQM

-100 EAAFQITYNGNKIS
+100 EAAFQITYNGSKIS

-123 LRAEKMNDNGEVK
+123 LRAEKMNDKGEIK

-174 TGFYYYSPADYNTAY
+174 TGFYYYAPADYNTAY

-230 NDVMSKLTGSYGEK
+230 SDVMNKLTGSYGEK
-244 VIVAFNNNAE
+244 VIIAFNNNAE
-254 SKTTVEDIPLDNAP
+254 SKTTVEDIPLNDAP
-268 QHYQYLSEECSKKI
+268 AHYSYLSEECSKKI

-302 SSNADEIQN
+302 SSNADEIEN

-356 DLENVEGEENI
+356 DLDNVEGEEAI
-367 EEQTGVKEDGE
+367 EEQTGIKEE
-378 IVDKTVTEISEDEI
+378 ESTE
-392 EQVEASYNGAQIS
+392 
-405 SAIDII
+405 
-411 AKVKEGVL
+411 
-419 TKKQAIV
+419 
-426 FLIQF
+426 
-431 LQLPENIAK
+431 
-440 GFFNEG
+440 
-446 GEEILKKILN
+446 
-456 KKLKQED
+456 
-463 TTQLEIMA
+463 LEIMA
-471 SNAKKTALDELIDLG
+471 SNAKKTVLDELIDLG
-486 QSEEEVLNDYDLVHE
+486 QSEEEILNDYDLVHE

-586 KEDIIRMGEK
+586 KEDIIKMGEK
-596 PVNPGF
+596 PVNAGF
-602 GKGGSDVYSVWLWKG
+602 GKGGSDIYSIWLYKG

-646 AIKRGFK
+646 AIKRGFR

-667 MKYAGYTASYWN
+667 MKYAGYTAAYWN

>member
-1 MDNLHLI
+1 MYIMDNLHLI

-21 RNKDWV
+21 RNRNYV
-27 SIGDNNDYYQSLISA
+27 SIGDDNNYYQSLIDA

-53 NGVVNQIYGKGLDAT
+53 NGIVNQIYGKGLDAT
-68 DSAQKPDQYAQM
+68 DSNKKPEQYAQM
-80 KSLVKPHD
+80 RTLIKPHD

-100 EAAFQITYNGNKIS
+100 EASFQITYNGNKIS

-123 LRAEKMNDNGEVK
+123 LRAEKMNDKGEIK
-136 NYFYSADWTKVKQ
+136 NYYYSADWSKVNR

-162 AQNEIYIIKRYV
+162 AQNEIYIVKRYV

-230 NDVMSKLTGSYGEK
+230 NDVMQKLTGSYGER

-254 SKTTVEDIPLDNAP
+254 SKTSVENIPLDNAP
-268 QHYQYLSEECSKKI
+268 QHYEYLSTECSKKI

-302 SSNADEIQN
+302 SSNADEIEN

-356 DLENVEGEENI
+356 ELDELDNEEK
-367 EEQTGVKEDGE
+367 EEQTGIKEE
-378 IVDKTVTEISEDEI
+378 EESTE
-392 EQVEASYNGAQIS
+392 
-405 SAIDII
+405 
-411 AKVKEGVL
+411 
-419 TKKQAIV
+419 
-426 FLIQF
+426 
-431 LQLPENIAK
+431 
-440 GFFNEG
+440 
-446 GEEILKKILN
+446 
-456 KKLKQED
+456 
-463 TTQLEIMA
+463 LEIMA

-486 QSEEEVLNDYDLVHE
+486 IDEDELLKDYEMVHS
-501 AEVDYDLEDELDF
+501 AEVDYDLEEELDF
-514 VVTEINKTTKKEFAS
+514 VITEINKTSKKEFAS
-529 TGRAYPKAKSSQDGE
+529 TGSAKPYRESEQDGT
-544 SKKKSE
+544 SKKKTE
-550 EGVEFLVRYFYE
+550 EGTEFLVRYMYE
-562 AAPNPAP
+562 AAPNPAS
-569 SSRTFCDKMMAA
+569 SSRTFCDKMMSA
-581 KKLYR
+581 KKVYR
-586 KEDIIRMGEK
+586 KEDIIEMGKK
-596 PVNPGF
+596 PVNSGF
-602 GKGGSDVYSVWLWKG
+602 GKGGSDTYSIWLYKG

-627 KLFAR
+627 KLYAK
-632 KGGRSLGEAVSTTK
+632 KGGRSLGEAISTTQ

-667 MKYAGYTASYWN
+667 MRYAGYTAAYWN
-679 KKGFEK
+679 KMGYKK